1 MSAPPARDAAAI
13 ALLAAGYVVAGRLGL
28 VITAV
33 GGFAT
38 PVWAPTG
45 LSLAALVLF
54 GQRLWPGIALGALLV
69 NLWAG
74 ASAGVALGISA
85 GNTLEAVLGAYAL
98 GRVPGFDPGLGRLK
112 DVLALVLLAA
122 LLSTAVSATV
132 GVSTL
137 FLGGVLPRAELLAT
151 WRVWWVGDAVGAI
164 VVAPLLMAA
173 PALRDLL
180 RDRRRLW
187 EGVGIVLLGV
197 VLGQLVFRLE
207 PSTPLHLLV
216 RPASFFPLLVWAA
229 LRFGPGGGAAA
240 TFLASILAIW
250 GTASGTGPF
259 VYPTLAERLTLLQGF
274 MANLAATTLVLAAVT
289 TERRRAESALREAN
303 DELEARV
310 QQRTTELREAI
321 LARDQMLGVVAH
333 DLRNPLTAAQIAVA
347 AMLRALPDDAG
358 SGLPRNAALTV
369 EFSLQRATRLIR
381 DLLDVTRLEAGT
393 LVLERRPRAPRELVV
408 EVMDTLG
415 QVVSE
420 SALELQT
427 DVEPDLPPVV
437 GDSERLFRVFS
448 NLVEN
453 AAKFTPPG
461 GRIRIG
467 ARRDEKSVLF
477 SVADTGAGIAAEDVP
492 HLFNRYWQ
500 GRPIDRRGTGLG
512 LTIAKGIIDAHGG
525 RIWVETTPGRG
536 SMFCFTLPFATAN
549 EESSEAL
556 VGDRVRSS

>member
-1 MSAPPARDAAAI
+1 MSAPAARDAGAI
-13 ALLAAGYVVAGRLGL
+13 ALLAAGYVVAGKLGL

-98 GRVPGFDPGLGRLK
+98 SRVPGFDPGLGRLK
-112 DVLALVLLAA
+112 DVLAFVLLAA
-122 LLSTAVSATV
+122 LLSTVVSATV

-137 FLGGVLPRAELLAT
+137 FLGGILPRAELLAT
-151 WRVWWVGDAVGAI
+151 WRVWWVGDAVGDI

-173 PALRDLL
+173 PGLRDVL
-180 RDRRRLW
+180 RDRKRLW

-216 RPASFFPLLVWAA
+216 RPASFFPLLVWSA

-274 MANLAATTLVLAAVT
+274 IASLAATTLVLAAVT

-369 EFSLQRATRLIR
+369 EFSVQRATRLIR

-393 LVLERRPRAPRELVV
+393 LLLERRPQAARELVV
-408 EVMDTLG
+408 EVTDALA

-420 SALELQT
+420 SALELQA
-427 DVEPDLPPVV
+427 DIEPDLPPVV
-437 GDSERLFRVFS
+437 GDSERLFRVFA

-461 GRIRIG
+461 GRIQIG

-492 HLFNRYWQ
+492 HLFDRYWQ
-500 GRPIDRRGTGLG
+500 GRPTDRRGAGLG

-536 SMFCFTLPFATAN
+536 SMFCFTIPFATAN
-549 EESSEAL
+549 QESPEAL
-556 VGDRVRSS
+556 VGNRVRPS

>member
-1 MSAPPARDAAAI
+1 MSAPAARDAGAI
-13 ALLAAGYVVAGRLGL
+13 ALLAAGYVVAGKLGL

-38 PVWAPTG
+38 PVWAPSG

-122 LLSTAVSATV
+122 VLSTAVSATV

-173 PALRDLL
+173 PALRDVL

-187 EGVGIVLLGV
+187 EGVGIVLLAV

-274 MANLAATTLVLAAVT
+274 IASLAATTLVLAAVT

-369 EFSLQRATRLIR
+369 EFSVQRATRLIR

-393 LVLERRPRAPRELVV
+393 LLLERRPQAARELVV
-408 EVMDTLG
+408 EVTDALG
-415 QVVSE
+415 QVVSK
-420 SALELQT
+420 SALELQA
-427 DVEPDLPPVV
+427 DVEPDLPPVM
-437 GDSERLFRVFS
+437 GDSEGLFRVFS

-467 ARRDEKSVLF
+467 ACRDEKSVLF

-492 HLFNRYWQ
+492 HLFDRYWQ
-500 GRPIDRRGTGLG
+500 GRPTNRRGAGLG

-549 EESSEAL
+549 EESSEAP

>member
-216 RPASFFPLLVWAA
+216 RPASFFPLLVWSA

-274 MANLAATTLVLAAVT
+274 IASLAATTLVLAAVT

-310 QQRTTELREAI
+310 EQRTTELREAI

-393 LVLERRPRAPRELVV
+393 LLLERRPQAARELVV
-408 EVMDTLG
+408 AVTDALA

-420 SALELQT
+420 SALELQA
-427 DVEPDLPPVV
+427 DIEPDLPPVV
-437 GDSERLFRVFS
+437 GDSERLFRVFA

-492 HLFNRYWQ
+492 HLFDRYWQ
-500 GRPIDRRGTGLG
+500 GRPTDRRGAGLG

-536 SMFCFTLPFATAN
+536 SMFCFTIPFATAN

>member
-1 MSAPPARDAAAI
+1 MSAPRARDAAAI
-13 ALLAAGYVVAGRLGL
+13 ALLAAGYLVAGKLGL

-38 PVWAPTG
+38 PVWAPSG

-54 GQRLWPGIALGALLV
+54 GRRLWPGIALGALLV

-74 ASAGVALGISA
+74 ASAGVALGIGA

-98 GRVPGFDPGLGRLK
+98 SRVPGFDPGLGRLK
-112 DVLALVLLAA
+112 DVLAFVLLAA
-122 LLSTAVSATV
+122 LLSTVVSATV

-151 WRVWWVGDAVGAI
+151 WRVWWVGDAVGDI

-173 PALRDLL
+173 PGLRDVL
-180 RDRRRLW
+180 RVRRRLW
-187 EGVGIVLLGV
+187 EGVGVVLLGV
-197 VLGQLVFRLE
+197 VLSRLVFRVE
-207 PSTPLHLLV
+207 PSTRLHLLV

-240 TFLASILAIW
+240 TFLVSSLAIW

-310 QQRTTELREAI
+310 EQRTTELREAI

-333 DLRNPLTAAQIAVA
+333 DLRNPLTAAQVA
-347 AMLRALPDDAG
+347 AAAILRTLPDDAG
-358 SGLPRNAALTV
+358 AGLPRNAALTV
-369 EFSLQRATRLIR
+369 EFSVQRATRLIR

-393 LVLERRPRAPRELVV
+393 LVLERRPQAARELVV
-408 EVMDTLG
+408 EVTDALG

-420 SALELQT
+420 SALELQA

-461 GRIRIG
+461 GRIRID
-467 ARRDEKSVLF
+467 ARRDEKSVRF

-492 HLFNRYWQ
+492 HVFDRYWQ
-500 GRPIDRRGTGLG
+500 GRPTDRRGAGLG

-536 SMFCFTLPFATAN
+536 TTFCFTIPFATAN
-549 EESSEAL
+549 EESPEAL

>member
-1 MSAPPARDAAAI
+1 MTAPRARDAAAI
-13 ALLAAGYVVAGRLGL
+13 ALLAAGYVVAGKLGL

-38 PVWAPTG
+38 PVWAPSG

-54 GQRLWPGIALGALLV
+54 GQRLWPGVALGALLV

-112 DVLALVLLAA
+112 DVLAFVVLAA

-151 WRVWWVGDAVGAI
+151 WRVWWVGDAVGDI

-173 PALRDLL
+173 PGLRDVL

-197 VLGQLVFRLE
+197 VLGRLVFRLE

-240 TFLASILAIW
+240 TFLVSSLAIW
-250 GTASGTGPF
+250 GTAFGTGPF

-333 DLRNPLTAAQIAVA
+333 DLRNPLTAAQVA
-347 AMLRALPDDAG
+347 AAAILRALPDDAG

-369 EFSLQRATRLIR
+369 EFSVQRATRLIR

-393 LVLERRPRAPRELVV
+393 LVLERRPQAPRELVV
-408 EVMDTLG
+408 EVTDTLG

-420 SALELQT
+420 SALDLQA

-477 SVADTGAGIAAEDVP
+477 SVADTGAGIATEDVP
-492 HLFNRYWQ
+492 HVFDRYWQ
-500 GRPIDRRGTGLG
+500 GRPTDRRGAGLG

-536 SMFCFTLPFATAN
+536 STFCFTIPFATAN
-549 EESSEAL
+549 EESPAAT
-556 VGDRVRSS
+556 VGDRVRTS

>member
-1 MSAPPARDAAAI
+1 MSAPAARDAGAI
-13 ALLAAGYVVAGRLGL
+13 ALLAAGYVVAGKLGL

-38 PVWAPTG
+38 PVWAPSG

-112 DVLALVLLAA
+112 DVLAFVLLAA

-151 WRVWWVGDAVGAI
+151 WRVWWVGDAVGDI

-173 PALRDLL
+173 PGLRDVL

-197 VLGQLVFRLE
+197 VLGWLVFRVE
-207 PSTPLHLLV
+207 PSSPLHLLV

-240 TFLASILAIW
+240 TFLVSSLAIW

-259 VYPTLAERLTLLQGF
+259 VYETLAERLTLLQGF

-333 DLRNPLTAAQIAVA
+333 DLRNPLAAAQVA
-347 AMLRALPDDAG
+347 AAAILRALPEDAG
-358 SGLPRNAALTV
+358 SGLARNAALTV
-369 EFSLQRATRLIR
+369 EFAVQRAARLIR

-393 LVLERRPRAPRELVV
+393 LVLERRPQAAHELVV
-408 EVMDTLG
+408 EVTDALG

-420 SALELQT
+420 SALELQA

-461 GRIRIG
+461 GRIQIG

-492 HLFNRYWQ
+492 HVFDRYWQ
-500 GRPIDRRGTGLG
+500 GRPTDRRGAGLG

-536 SMFCFTLPFATAN
+536 STFCFTIPFANAN
-549 EESSEAL
+549 EESPGAL
-556 VGDRVRSS
+556 AGDRVRSS

>member
-1 MSAPPARDAAAI
+1 MTAPRARDAAAI
-13 ALLAAGYVVAGRLGL
+13 ALLAAGYVVAGKLGL

-38 PVWAPTG
+38 PVWAPSG

-54 GQRLWPGIALGALLV
+54 GQRLWPGVALGALLV

-112 DVLALVLLAA
+112 DVLAFVVLAA

-151 WRVWWVGDAVGAI
+151 WRVWWVGDAVGDI

-173 PALRDLL
+173 PGLRDVL

-197 VLGQLVFRLE
+197 ILGRLVFRLE

-240 TFLASILAIW
+240 TFLVSSLAIW
-250 GTASGTGPF
+250 GTAFGTGPF

-333 DLRNPLTAAQIAVA
+333 DLRNPLTAAQVA
-347 AMLRALPDDAG
+347 TAAILRALPDDAG

-369 EFSLQRATRLIR
+369 EFSVQRATRLIR

-393 LVLERRPRAPRELVV
+393 LLLERRPQAPGELVV
-408 EVMDTLG
+408 EVTDTLG

-420 SALELQT
+420 SALDLQA
-427 DVEPDLPPVV
+427 DVEPDLPSVV
-437 GDSERLFRVFS
+437 GDSERLFQVFS

-467 ARRDEKSVLF
+467 ARRDDKSVLF

-492 HLFNRYWQ
+492 HVFDRYWQ
-500 GRPIDRRGTGLG
+500 GRPTDRRGAGLG

-536 SMFCFTLPFATAN
+536 STFCFTIPFATAN
-549 EESSEAL
+549 EESPAAT
-556 VGDRVRSS
+556 VGDRVRTS

>member
-1 MSAPPARDAAAI
+1 
-13 ALLAAGYVVAGRLGL
+13 
-28 VITAV
+28 
-33 GGFAT
+33 
-38 PVWAPTG
+38 
-45 LSLAALVLF
+45 
-54 GQRLWPGIALGALLV
+54 
-69 NLWAG
+69 
-74 ASAGVALGISA
+74 
-85 GNTLEAVLGAYAL
+85 
-98 GRVPGFDPGLGRLK
+98 
-112 DVLALVLLAA
+112 
-122 LLSTAVSATV
+122 
-132 GVSTL
+132 
-137 FLGGVLPRAELLAT
+137 
-151 WRVWWVGDAVGAI
+151 VGDAVGDI

-173 PALRDLL
+173 PGLRDVL

-197 VLGQLVFRLE
+197 VLGRLVFRLE

-240 TFLASILAIW
+240 TFLVSSLAIW
-250 GTASGTGPF
+250 GTAFGTGPF

-333 DLRNPLTAAQIAVA
+333 DLRNPLTAAQVA
-347 AMLRALPDDAG
+347 AAAILRALPDDAG

-369 EFSLQRATRLIR
+369 EFSVQRATRLIR

-393 LVLERRPRAPRELVV
+393 LVLERRPQAPRELVV
-408 EVMDTLG
+408 EVTDTLG

-420 SALELQT
+420 SALDLQA

-492 HLFNRYWQ
+492 HVFERYWQ
-500 GRPIDRRGTGLG
+500 GRPTERRGAGLG

-536 SMFCFTLPFATAN
+536 STFCFTIPFATAN
-549 EESSEAL
+549 EESPAAT
-556 VGDRVRSS
+556 VGDRVRTS

>member
-98 GRVPGFDPGLGRLK
+98 SRVPGFDPGLGRLK
-112 DVLALVLLAA
+112 DVLAFVLLAA
-122 LLSTAVSATV
+122 LLSTVVSATV

-137 FLGGVLPRAELLAT
+137 FLGGILPRAELLAT
-151 WRVWWVGDAVGAI
+151 WRVWWVGDAVGDI

-173 PALRDLL
+173 PGLRDVL

-187 EGVGIVLLGV
+187 EGVGIVLLAV

-240 TFLASILAIW
+240 TFLVSSLAIW

-259 VYPTLAERLTLLQGF
+259 VYETLAERLTLLQGF

-310 QQRTTELREAI
+310 QRRTTELREAI

-393 LVLERRPRAPRELVV
+393 LVLERRPQAAHELVV
-408 EVMDTLG
+408 EVTDALG

-420 SALELQT
+420 SALELQA
-427 DVEPDLPPVV
+427 DIEPDLPPVV

-492 HLFNRYWQ
+492 HLFDRYWQ
-500 GRPIDRRGTGLG
+500 GRPTNRRGAGLG

-525 RIWVETTPGRG
+525 RIWVETTPGGG
-536 SMFCFTLPFATAN
+536 STFCFTIPLAN
-549 EESSEAL
+549 AKEESPGAL